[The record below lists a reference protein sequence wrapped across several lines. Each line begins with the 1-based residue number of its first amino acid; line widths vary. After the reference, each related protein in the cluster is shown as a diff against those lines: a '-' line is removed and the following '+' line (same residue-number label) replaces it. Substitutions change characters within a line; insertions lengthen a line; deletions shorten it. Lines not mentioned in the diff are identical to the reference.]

1 MKKLPTLK
9 TSELRKLPTE
19 ELRVKYAELY
29 AELSRLKAAAARGA
43 AKKDVGK
50 IRPLR
55 KNVARVM
62 TMLNESKQ
70 EGKKDE

>member
-1 MKKLPTLK
+1 VKKLPTLK

-55 KNVARVM
+55 KNVARVL

-70 EGKKDE
+70 EEKKDE

>member
-1 MKKLPTLK
+1 MPTLK

-55 KNVARVM
+55 KNVARVL

-70 EGKKDE
+70 EEKKDE

>member
-9 TSELRKLPTE
+9 TSELIKLPTE

-55 KNVARVM
+55 KNVARVL

-70 EGKKDE
+70 EEKKDE

>member
-9 TSELRKLPTE
+9 ASELRKLPIE
-19 ELRVKYAELY
+19 ELRAKYAELY
-29 AELSRLKAAAARGA
+29 ADLSRLKAAAARGA

-55 KNVARVM
+55 KNVARVL
-62 TMLNESKQ
+62 TILSESKQ
-70 EGKKDE
+70 EEEKNE